1 MAPEAGSTPWAG
13 RHKGLLT
20 FAAAGVA
27 TVVMAL
33 WGLSELTAPFPHT
46 ATKTCNPADQVVT
59 KTITRSEVTISVYNA
74 GARAG
79 TAARIGRALTRLGF
93 RVSTVG
99 NAPEGVTVPVA
110 EVAGP
115 SVTDPGT
122 KLVAAALG
130 KSTTITSDP
139 SLQIGPGV
147 NIFIG
152 PRHGA
157 VLKSPPREMALPTP
171 TITCLSS

>member
-1 MAPEAGSTPWAG
+1 MPPQAGPTSWAG

-20 FAAAGVA
+20 LGVAAAVTVA
-27 TVVMAL
+27 MAL
-33 WGLSELTAPFPHT
+33 WGFSELTSPFPRT
-46 ATKTCNPADQVVT
+46 ASKTCGPADRIVT
-59 KTITRSEVTISVYNA
+59 KTITRSEVTVSIYNA

-79 TAARIGRALTRLGF
+79 TAARFSKALTRLGF

-99 NAPEGVTVPVA
+99 NAREGVTIPVA
-110 EVAGP
+110 EVVGP
-115 SVTDPGT
+115 SVTDPAT

-130 KSTTITSDP
+130 ANTTITSDP

-147 NIFIG
+147 NIYIG
-152 PRHGA
+152 PKHGA

-171 TITCLSS
+171 TITCPSN